1 MAGRLSMV
9 QSGQA
14 HGISR
19 RRAGTKTERVGAAL
33 LFALEQGAA
42 FSAGMARAG
51 GSFRRRPKRMDRFLW
66 LTRNFKAAFLL
77 RADARSN
84 ERQSSV
90 GRIGISARKSQ
101 TLGTTQ
107 SGHLD
112 GGASPVSRPSPP
124 G

>member
-19 RRAGTKTERVGAAL
+19 RRAGSESERPRAPL
-33 LFALEQGAA
+33 LSTHEQSAA

-84 ERQSSV
+84 ELQSSV
-90 GRIGISARKSQ
+90 GRIRISARKSQ

-107 SGHLD
+107 SRYLD
-112 GGASPVSRPSPP
+112 SGASSVSRPSPP